1 MAKIPTCLYH
11 MTPFDQR
18 PIVTVLVRGLNLPQR
33 MAESVFSKAFKV
45 ITGAVE
51 GWRPKVDGVARS
63 TSDAELLR
71 DIGLASER
79 ADATALR
86 THIADFGLIDHA
98 GTYGHGVVQS
108 DGGGFHRLGEVPN
121 GHHVVV

>member
-18 PIVTVLVRGLNLPQR
+18 PIVTVLVHGLNLPKR

-45 ITGAVE
+45 ITGAVKE
-51 GWRPKVDGVARS
+51 WRPKVDGFAGS

-71 DIGLASER
+71 DIDLAGER

-86 THIADFGLIDHA
+86 THIVDFGLIDHA
-98 GTYGHGVVQS
+98 GTYGPGVVQR
-108 DGGGFHRLGEVPN
+108 DRRGFH
-121 GHHVVV
+121 